1 MRLVK
6 QEYAVFDFEELG
18 EEARQKAIDS
28 HRNFL
33 QGVIDLD
40 CETGEFKRLLEMY
53 GFSDVKVY
61 YSGFWSQGDGA
72 SFTGRYRYK
81 AGALKA
87 IKAEFTGTWFMDVI
101 EYLGLLDGI
110 NKKCFY
116 SLQYAIDSNSRY
128 CHANTMQVNSLEDC
142 RGDRDFSK
150 HEDDITEYVRGIAN
164 EFYYLLEKSYNSQFT
179 DEAVIESLE
188 CNEYEFYENGEMI

>member
-1 MRLVK
+1 MRTVK
-6 QEYAVFDFEELG
+6 KEYQVYSFQELG

-33 QGVIDLD
+33 FEFVDLD

-53 GFSDVKVY
+53 GFSDIKIY

-81 AGALKA
+81 AGGLKA
-87 IKAEFTGTWFMDVI
+87 VKKEYAGEWFKDVI
-101 EYLGLLDGI
+101 EYLEVLDGI
-110 NKKCFY
+110 NKKCLY
-116 SLQYAIDSNSRY
+116 SVAYRIDSSSRY
-128 CHANTMQVNSLEDC
+128 CHSNTMQVNSLYDC

-150 HEDDITEYVRGIAN
+150 HEDDITEYVRYIAN
-164 EFYYLLEKSYNSQFT
+164 EFYFLLEKSYNSQFT
-179 DEAVIESLE
+179 DEAVIESIE
-188 CNEYEFYENGEMI
+188 CNEYEFYENGDMA

>member
-6 QEYAVFDFEELG
+6 QEYAVFDFKELG
-18 EEARQKAIDS
+18 EEARRKAIDS

-53 GFSDVKVY
+53 GFSGVEVY

-87 IKAEFTGTWFMDVI
+87 IKAEFTGTWFKDVI
-101 EYLGLLDGI
+101 EYLELLDGI

-116 SLQYAIDSNSRY
+116 SLRYMINTGGRY
-128 CHANTMQVNSLEDC
+128 CHANTMQVNYLQDC
-142 RGDRDFSK
+142 HGNRDFSK
-150 HEDDITEYVRGIAN
+150 HEDDITKYVRGIAN

-179 DEAVIESLE
+179 DEAVIESIK
-188 CNEYEFYENGEMI
+188 CNDYEFYENGQMI

>member
-18 EEARQKAIDS
+18 EEARQKAIDT

-33 QGVIDLD
+33 QEVIDLD

-87 IKAEFTGTWFMDVI
+87 IKAEFTGTWFRDVI
-101 EYLGLLDGI
+101 EYLELLDGI

-116 SLQYAIDSNSRY
+116 SLLYRIDSNSRY
-128 CHANTMQVNSLEDC
+128 CHANTMQVNYLEDC

-179 DEAVIESLE
+179 DEAVIESIK
-188 CNEYEFYENGEMI
+188 CNDYEFYENGQMI

>member
-1 MRLVK
+1 MRTVK
-6 QEYAVFDFEELG
+6 KEYQVYSFEELG

-33 QGVIDLD
+33 FEFIDLD

-53 GFSDVKVY
+53 GFSDIKIH

-81 AGALKA
+81 AGGLKA
-87 IKAEFTGTWFMDVI
+87 VKAEYSGEWFKDVI
-101 EYLGLLDGI
+101 EYLELLDGI

-116 SLQYAIDSNSRY
+116 SLLYMISTGGRY
-128 CHANTMQVNSLEDC
+128 CHANTMQVNYIEDC
-142 RGDRDFSK
+142 HGNRDFSK
-150 HEDDITEYVRGIAN
+150 YEDDITEYVRGIAN
-164 EFYYLLEKSYNSQFT
+164 EFYYLLEKSYEGMTNY
-179 DEAVIESLE
+179 EAVIESIE
-188 CNEYEFYENGEMI
+188 CNEYEFYENGDMA